1 MQHTLTF
8 EQDKKKY
15 VSKPFDFEA
24 MCMINDAHASEDKD
38 GILSVCRGA
47 VDYLFEGT
55 EATQDII
62 DDMDYAEHT
71 QMCLT
76 LWKFYLDALSSK
88 NE

>member
-24 MCMINDAHASEDKD
+24 MCMINDAHARGDKN
-38 GILSVCRGA
+38 GILPVCRGA

-62 DDMDYAEHT
+62 DGMDVKEHAK
-71 QMCLT
+71 MCLT
-76 LWKFYLDALSSK
+76 LWDFYIDVLSSK

>member
-8 EQDKKKY
+8 EKDKKKY

-24 MCMINDAHASEDKD
+24 MCMINDAHAGEDKS
-38 GILSVCRGA
+38 GILSVCRDA

-62 DDMDYAEHT
+62 DGMDVKDHV

-76 LWKFYLDALSSK
+76 AWNFYRDALNSK

>member
-8 EQDKKKY
+8 EKDKKKY

-24 MCMINDAHASEDKD
+24 LCMIGDAHGVKENHS
-38 GILSVCRGA
+38 IFSICRDA
-47 VDYLFEGT
+47 IDYLFEGT

-62 DDMDYAEHT
+62 DSMDVKEHAK
-71 QMCLT
+71 MCLT
-76 LWKFYLDALSSK
+76 LWNFYIDVLSSK